1 MVNKKSSIYFR
12 LIQKLIELNRLSKSL
27 LVMTTDYIV
36 LVLSFWAS
44 LSIRSNAIYIPT
56 SDSNFLILLGPLIAI
71 PILYVFGLYKSLIRY
86 SNYQSMLTIMMAVS
100 VYTIIWFLIVLSAGL
115 VEKPYDFLIIN
126 WLVAIF
132 FVGGVRY
139 MARWFLASKT
149 INYSNVV
156 IYGAGSSG
164 VQLESAMKHNPEI
177 KVISFLDDDPKL
189 QGRYIE
195 GIKVQKPSSL
205 SRLVEK
211 KGVSEVLIAIPSI
224 SRSETQKLLQSLKQY
239 PVIIRTLPS
248 LTDLAQGRVSVSD
261 LKKINIEDL
270 LRRETRQPNEQ
281 LLKHNIEQKNVLVTG
296 AGGSIGSELSRQ
308 IIRKKPKLLILF
320 DISELA
326 LYLIERELLEIN
338 QGVRVIP
345 ILGDITNGSRLGKLI
360 KKFEIQTIFHA
371 AAYKHVPMVEKN
383 TVAGIRTNI
392 FGTLS
397 CIQAAID
404 GNVESFVFI
413 STDKAVRPTNI
424 MGATKRFAEL
434 ILQAIAKRQSKGET
448 YHKTQISVVRFGNV
462 LDSSGSVVPLFRQQI
477 KQGGPLTVTDPGI
490 IRYFM
495 TIAEAAQLVIQA
507 GAMKSTGD
515 IFVLDMG
522 EQILVIDLAKDMIRL
537 SGMTVKD
544 EENPDGDIEIIF
556 TGLRPGEKLYEE
568 LLIGENARA
577 TEHNK
582 IMRAIEE
589 SFGWEDLQQYLAALE
604 NAIEID
610 DYNKIR
616 EIFLNTVS
624 GFNPDPD
631 TEIADAKYS

>member
-1 MVNKKSSIYFR
+1 MVNNKSSIYSR
-12 LIQKLIELNRLSKSL
+12 SVQKLIELNRLSKSL
-27 LVMTTDYIV
+27 LVMTIDYLV
-36 LVLSFWAS
+36 LVLSFWAA
-44 LSIRSNAIYIPT
+44 LSIRANAIYIPT
-56 SDSNFLILLGPLIAI
+56 PESNFLILLGPLIAI

-86 SNYQSMLTIMMAVS
+86 SNYQSLVTITIAVS
-100 VYTIIWFLIVLSAGL
+100 VYTILWFLIVILVGL

-126 WLVAIF
+126 WLMTIF
-132 FVGGVRY
+132 FVGSVRY
-139 MARWFLASKT
+139 AARWFLASKT

-164 VQLESAMKHNPEI
+164 VQLESAMKHNPDI
-177 KVISFLDDDPKL
+177 KVISFLDDDPKI

-205 SRLVEK
+205 SRLIEK

-224 SRSETQKLLQSLKQY
+224 SRSETQNLLQSLKQY
-239 PVIIRTLPS
+239 PVIIRTLPG

-261 LKKINIEDL
+261 LKKVNIEDL
-270 LRRETRQPNEQ
+270 LGREIRQPNEQ
-281 LLKHNIEQKNVLVTG
+281 LLKVNIEQKNVLVTG

-345 ILGDITNGSRLGKLI
+345 ILGNITNGSRLGKLI

-383 TVAGIRTNI
+383 TVAAIRTNI

-413 STDKAVRPTNI
+413 STDKAVRPTSV

-434 ILQAIAKRQSKGET
+434 ILQAMAERQSKSEKHNKWAGWFSP
-448 YHKTQISVVRFGNV
+448 HV
-462 LDSSGSVVPLFRQQI
+462 I
-477 KQGGPLTVTDPGI
+477 KVTN
-490 IRYFM
+490 F
-495 TIAEAAQLVIQA
+495 TLVI
-507 GAMKSTGD
+507 
-515 IFVLDMG
+515 
-522 EQILVIDLAKDMIRL
+522 
-537 SGMTVKD
+537 
-544 EENPDGDIEIIF
+544 
-556 TGLRPGEKLYEE
+556 
-568 LLIGENARA
+568 
-577 TEHNK
+577 
-582 IMRAIEE
+582 
-589 SFGWEDLQQYLAALE
+589 
-604 NAIEID
+604 
-610 DYNKIR
+610 
-616 EIFLNTVS
+616 
-624 GFNPDPD
+624 
-631 TEIADAKYS
+631 